1 MFKVSNLNLYLNKSK
16 ILKNLSFNIN
26 PQTINIIMGQNG
38 AGKTSLIKCLASIY
52 DYEGKIEY
60 NSNNLKSLSLD
71 LKAKEIGYLAQNTKP
86 QWNIKAFD
94 LIALGR
100 LKSSTNLMPIDIEI
114 IEATI
119 KNIGIEK
126 LKDKN
131 IFDLSGGELA
141 LCLLARVI
149 CTEPKLIILD
159 EPLNHLDIKYQ
170 RQIIRILKEYKANG
184 GTIIL
189 IIHDI
194 NIAYELGEYYIFMKN
209 GEILKSGDK
218 AIFTK
223 ETLTQAYEIEFYQS
237 NESFGAL
244 P

>member
-1 MFKVSNLNLYLNKSK
+1 MFKVSNLNLDLNKTK
-16 ILKNLSFNIN
+16 ILNNLSFNIN

-100 LKSSTNLMPIDIEI
+100 LKSSANLMPIDIEI

-119 KNIGIEK
+119 KNIGLEK

-218 AIFTK
+218 AIFTT